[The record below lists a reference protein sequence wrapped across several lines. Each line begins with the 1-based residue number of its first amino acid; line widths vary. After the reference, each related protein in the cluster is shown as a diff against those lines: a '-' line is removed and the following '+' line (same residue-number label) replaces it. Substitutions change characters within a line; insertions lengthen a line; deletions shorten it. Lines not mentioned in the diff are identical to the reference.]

1 MNIMETE
8 IDYNPQKTLI
18 RHGRQLKKR
27 PGSTT
32 ETNVPLYVRFNGD
45 DVEKYRLINEEQF
58 KIVNQKQLEFDQKL
72 VEIHNKLR
80 DFEKMHFSIL
90 ELLENM
96 EHLESE
102 VEENEPKY
110 RKEISKI
117 DFNVD
122 KISLFVKELKTND
135 LRRNNDL
142 ETFRQS
148 LQIIQKRLET
158 EDEMFEKMQLK
169 FNTIENTLRE
179 RNQNLHNHILKVI

>member
-45 DVEKYRLINEEQF
+45 VVEKYRLINEEQF

>member
-8 IDYNPQKTLI
+8 IDYTPQKILI

-122 KISLFVKELKTND
+122 KISLFIKELKTND

-169 FNTIENTLRE
+169 FNTIENILRE